1 MNVPADLRYSSDHE
15 WASPDGGT
23 TVRIG
28 ITDYAQDALGDV
40 VFVQLPAVGDIVAAG
55 DSVGEVE
62 STKSV
67 SEIYAPLS
75 GTVTAVNDAVVE
87 NPALLNDDPYGEGW
101 LCVIELSDPAS
112 LDGLL
117 AADAYRQLIEG

>member
-1 MNVPADLRYSSDHE
+1 MGESGRRD
-15 WASPDGGT
+15 DG
-23 TVRIG
+23 
-28 ITDYAQDALGDV
+28 
-40 VFVQLPAVGDIVAAG
+40 
-55 DSVGEVE
+55 
-62 STKSV
+62 
-67 SEIYAPLS
+67 
-75 GTVTAVNDAVVE
+75 VE